1 MRLAM
6 AIDYTRDPRTEVA
19 TIVAC
24 EGVGLDAVFVPE
36 AWGYDA
42 PSIMGYLAAC
52 TTRSAIVSGVLPVGT
67 RSASVIAQTA
77 ATIDH
82 LSNGRCELGLG
93 TSGPQVIEGFHGIP
107 YTHVKDRLI
116 DTIGICRQLWA
127 GASSQFHGNV
137 IDIPTIDPTSTGR
150 GRALRL
156 GVTSPVGPIPIHL
169 AVMRPSMVEVCAE
182 YADGWY
188 PLFFVP
194 DRAESVW
201 GKGLARGASRRSPAL
216 SPLQIHVQFPCAI
229 GRPDDIASTRDAA
242 RADIA
247 RYVGGMGARGM
258 NFYTDV
264 IGDLGWSREALHIQD
279 LYLSGARG
287 AAAHAIPDDLLD
299 ALTLIG
305 TEAQIAER
313 LAMLVQAGVTT
324 LIARP
329 FGGDPVALIRTLRR
343 LLDNA

>member
-6 AIDYTRDPRTEVA
+6 TIDYTRDPRAEIA

-36 AWGYDA
+36 VWGYDA

-52 TTRSAIVSGVLPVGT
+52 TTRIAIVSGVLPVGT

-77 ATIDH
+77 ATIDV
-82 LSNGRCELGLG
+82 LSDGRCELGLG

-107 YTHVKDRLI
+107 YTHVKDLLI
-116 DTIGICRQLWA
+116 DTIGVCRQLWA
-127 GASSQFHGNV
+127 GGSSEYHGRV

-156 GVTSPVGPIPIHL
+156 GVSRPVGRIPVHL

-194 DRAESVW
+194 DRADSVW
-201 GKGLARGASRRSPAL
+201 GQALARGATRRSPAL
-216 SPLQIHVQFPCAI
+216 SPLGLHVQFPCAI
-229 GRPDDIASTRDAA
+229 GRPDDVAATRDVA
-242 RADIA
+242 RNEIA

-264 IGDLGWSREALHIQD
+264 IGDLGWATEALQIQE
-279 LYLSGARG
+279 LYLSGARLE
-287 AAAHAIPDDLLD
+287 AARAIPDDLLD

-305 TEAQIAER
+305 TEEEIAQR
-313 LAMLVQAGVTT
+313 LTVLVQAGVTT

-329 FGGDPVALIRTLRR
+329 FGGDPVALVRALRG
-343 LLDNA
+343 LLDGA